1 MDKEDVHKQDDYE
14 QEQMLTLPSGV
25 ALSIR
30 GIRPDD
36 ASALQRIHSRCS
48 ERTIYLRF
56 FGSLEELP
64 DKKPKYFASTD
75 GVSHFGLV
83 ALDPD
88 NKNEI
93 VGVVRFDREQDR
105 EKAEYAAL
113 AEDRWQ
119 NQGVGTALT
128 RLLIDEAR
136 DKGVRFFYALVKGGN
151 QRMLELLRHL
161 DLPEQEH
168 QDTEPG
174 VKRIEVE
181 LHLGERLSEKRSSK
195 ER

>member
-1 MDKEDVHKQDDYE
+1 M
-14 QEQMLTLPSGV
+14 
-25 ALSIR
+25 
-30 GIRPDD
+30 
-36 ASALQRIHSRCS
+36 
-48 ERTIYLRF
+48 RF

-64 DKKPKYFASTD
+64 DRKAKYFASID
-75 GVSHFGLV
+75 GVNHFGFV
-83 ALDPD
+83 ALDPND
-88 NKNEI
+88 ENEI
-93 VGVVRFDREQDR
+93 IGVVRFDREADS

-113 AEDRWQ
+113 VEDRWQ
-119 NQGVGTALT
+119 EQGVGSALT

-161 DLPEQEH
+161 DLPEQEK
-168 QDTEPG
+168 QDAEHG

-181 LHLGERLSEKRSSK
+181 LPSGERLSEKLSSK

>member
-75 GVSHFGLV
+75 GVNHFGLV

-93 VGVVRFDREQDR
+93 VGVVRFDREQDS
-105 EKAEYAAL
+105 EKAEHAAL
-113 AEDRWQ
+113 VEDRWQ

-168 QDTEPG
+168 QNTEPG

-181 LHLGERLSEKRSSK
+181 LPLGERLSEKRSSK